1 MVEEKIVPTNNPAG
15 RLYEILTRA
24 IEIGQKKKKKLEHL
38 QASLVL
44 AEALEIAHTDSSREV
59 FDGIYNLFRLVND
72 TELSINKLQDVN
84 RELYLSP
91 IIEIKDAFGSL
102 YLNLSEDWALIA
114 MGIDRGTLEKLKF
127 CADALSRQQGEIP
140 LNVEEMNELH
150 KEVRVLLER
159 VIDAELNEDIRSF
172 IFDKLQDIEQAI
184 INYKF
189 KGSEGLQRV
198 IEATLGAT
206 LMNEDI
212 RKEGEN
218 PIVASFF
225 TTITRVASM
234 LSIYSN
240 TKQLGADVGRVLQ
253 KLLPGAKDM

>member
-1 MVEEKIVPTNNPAG
+1 MVEKNNLLTNNPAS
-15 RLYEILTRA
+15 RLYEILTLA
-24 IEIGQKKKKKLEHL
+24 LKNGAKIGVRNRTAK
-38 QASLVL
+38 SVL
-44 AEALEIAHTDSSREV
+44 SEVLDIDTEDSSEL
-59 FDGIYNLFRLVND
+59 FDGISKLFTLIKD
-72 TELSINKLQDVN
+72 TELAINKLYNVDI
-84 RELYLSP
+84 ELYQST
-91 IIEIKDAFGSL
+91 IQEIKEAFQNFNVVGEW
-102 YLNLSEDWALIA
+102 SEIA
-114 MGIDRGTLEKLKF
+114 NKIDRGTTEKLKF

-198 IEATLGAT
+198 IEATLGAAT

-253 KLLPGAKDM
+253 KLLPGTKEM

>member
-1 MVEEKIVPTNNPAG
+1 MAEKNSLPTNNPAG
-15 RLYEILTRA
+15 RLYKILTLSLKNGTTKSGSKHRTA
-24 IEIGQKKKKKLEHL
+24 KSVLSEVLDINNNDSIEF
-38 QASLVL
+38 
-44 AEALEIAHTDSSREV
+44 
-59 FDGIYNLFRLVND
+59 FDGVNKLFTLVKD
-72 TELSINKLQDVN
+72 TELAINKLYNVDI
-84 RELYLSP
+84 ELYQSP
-91 IIEIKDAFGSL
+91 IKEIKEAFQNFNVVGEW
-102 YLNLSEDWALIA
+102 SEIA
-114 MGIDRGTLEKLKF
+114 NKIDRGTTEKLKF

-198 IEATLGAT
+198 IEATFGAT
-206 LMNEDI
+206 LMNENL

-253 KLLPGAKDM
+253 KLLPGTKEM

>member
-1 MVEEKIVPTNNPAG
+1 MVEKNNLLTNNPAG
-15 RLYEILTRA
+15 RLYEILTLA
-24 IEIGQKKKKKLEHL
+24 LKNGAKIGVRNRTAKSVLSEVLDIDTEDSIKL
-38 QASLVL
+38 
-44 AEALEIAHTDSSREV
+44 
-59 FDGIYNLFRLVND
+59 FDGINKLFTLITD
-72 TELSINKLQDVN
+72 TELAINKLYNVDI
-84 RELYLSP
+84 ELYQST
-91 IIEIKDAFGSL
+91 IQEIKEAFQDFNVVGEW
-102 YLNLSEDWALIA
+102 SEIA
-114 MGIDRGTLEKLKF
+114 NKIDRGTLEKLKF

-150 KEVRVLLER
+150 NEVRVLLER

>member
-1 MVEEKIVPTNNPAG
+1 MVEKNNLPTNNPAG
-15 RLYEILTRA
+15 RLYEILTPA
-24 IEIGQKKKKKLEHL
+24 LKKGGKIGLKNRTVKSVLSEVLDIDTEDSIKL
-38 QASLVL
+38 
-44 AEALEIAHTDSSREV
+44 
-59 FDGIYNLFRLVND
+59 FDGINKLFTLITD
-72 TELSINKLQDVN
+72 TELAINKLYNVDI
-84 RELYLSP
+84 ELYQST
-91 IIEIKDAFGSL
+91 IQEIKEAFQNFNVVGEW
-102 YLNLSEDWALIA
+102 SEIA
-114 MGIDRGTLEKLKF
+114 NKIDRGTIEKLKF

-150 KEVRVLLER
+150 NEVRVLLER
-159 VIDAELNEDIRSF
+159 VIGAELNEDIRSF

-225 TTITRVASM
+225 TTITRIASM

-253 KLLPGAKDM
+253 KLLPGAKDI

>member
-1 MVEEKIVPTNNPAG
+1 MVENNSLPTNNPAG
-15 RLYEILTRA
+15 RLYEILTMA
-24 IEIGQKKKKKLEHL
+24 IKSGAKGGMNRTTK
-38 QASLVL
+38 SVL
-44 AEALEIAHTDSSREV
+44 SEVLDIKGNDPLEV
-59 FDGIYNLFRLVND
+59 FDGINKLFTLVKD
-72 TELSINKLQDVN
+72 TELTINKLYNVN
-84 RELYLSP
+84 IELYQSP
-91 IIEIKDAFGSL
+91 IKEIKEAFRDF
-102 YLNLSEDWALIA
+102 NLGGEWSKIA
-114 MGIDRGTLEKLKF
+114 DKIDRATLQTLKF

-140 LNVEEMNELH
+140 LNVEEINELH
-150 KEVRVLLER
+150 NEVRALLER
-159 VIDAELNEDIRSF
+159 LIDAELKDDIKSF

-206 LMNEDI
+206 LMNDDI

-218 PIVASFF
+218 PIVTSFF
-225 TTITRVASM
+225 TTITRIASM

-253 KLLPGAKDM
+253 KLLPGAKDI

>member
-1 MVEEKIVPTNNPAG
+1 MVEKNNLPTNNPAG
-15 RLYEILTRA
+15 RLYEILTPA
-24 IEIGQKKKKKLEHL
+24 LKKGGKIGLKNRTVKSVLSEVLDIDTEDSTKL
-38 QASLVL
+38 
-44 AEALEIAHTDSSREV
+44 
-59 FDGIYNLFRLVND
+59 FDGINKLFTLITD
-72 TELSINKLQDVN
+72 TELAINKLYNVDI
-84 RELYLSP
+84 ELYQST
-91 IIEIKDAFGSL
+91 IQEIKKAFQDFNVVGEW
-102 YLNLSEDWALIA
+102 SEIA
-114 MGIDRGTLEKLKF
+114 NKIDRGTTEKLKF

-184 INYKF
+184 LNYKF

-198 IEATLGAT
+198 IENTLGAT

-253 KLLPGAKDM
+253 KLLPGVKDI

>member
-1 MVEEKIVPTNNPAG
+1 MVEKNNLPTNNPAG
-15 RLYEILTRA
+15 RLYEILTPA
-24 IEIGQKKKKKLEHL
+24 LKKGGKIGGINNRTVK
-38 QASLVL
+38 SVL
-44 AEALEIAHTDSSREV
+44 SEVLDIAPEDSI
-59 FDGIYNLFRLVND
+59 DGINKLFTLIKD
-72 TELSINKLQDVN
+72 TELAINKLYNVDI
-84 RELYLSP
+84 ELYQST
-91 IIEIKDAFGSL
+91 IQEIKKAFQDFNVVGEW
-102 YLNLSEDWALIA
+102 SEIA
-114 MGIDRGTLEKLKF
+114 NKIDRGTTEKLKF

-150 KEVRVLLER
+150 NEVRVLLER

-218 PIVASFF
+218 PTVASFF

-253 KLLPGAKDM
+253 KLLPGVKDI